1 VGDTYVEY
9 SPDAAAQIVDVSER
23 VEGRTE
29 FDFAFDLTRDTT
41 EAGVYPIAL
50 VSYHIVCLRYDDQ
63 ATVDLVKSFMIYV
76 GSEDGQAAS
85 QASSGSAPISGEMR
99 DQMLQVID
107 QITVAS

>member
-1 VGDTYVEY
+1 
-9 SPDAAAQIVDVSER
+9 
-23 VEGRTE
+23 
-29 FDFAFDLTRDTT
+29 
-41 EAGVYPIAL
+41 
-50 VSYHIVCLRYDDQ
+50 
-63 ATVDLVKSFMIYV
+63 MIYV